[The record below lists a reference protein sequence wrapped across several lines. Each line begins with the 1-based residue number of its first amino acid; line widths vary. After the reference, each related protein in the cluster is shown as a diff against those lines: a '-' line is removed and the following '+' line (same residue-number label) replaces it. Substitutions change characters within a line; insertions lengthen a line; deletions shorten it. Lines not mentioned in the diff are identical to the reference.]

1 MTHKILEFIRQV
13 QVAISQPSLLRYFDP
28 DPVDPSVPGGE
39 PEHVEC
45 CSPAFWMYIM
55 LCVGLVLFAAIM
67 AGLTMALMS
76 LDAMNIAI
84 IEASGTDNER
94 KYASAIKP
102 LIQNRHLLL
111 VTLLIGNATAME
123 ALPIFLDRLVP
134 NYMAIIL
141 SVTFVLAF
149 GEILPQ
155 AIFTKFRL
163 PIGAYFSYF
172 VLTLELILF
181 PIAWP
186 ISKMLDYFLGK
197 DHPTIYRRA
206 ELKELT
212 RQHLITC
219 DGHGTLTHDEV
230 KVMSGVLDMANKQ
243 AKDAMHSIDGV
254 FMLDAEAVLDMSCM
268 REIMSS
274 GHSRIPIFV
283 GSKDNV
289 VGLLIVKN
297 IILVDPENNT
307 KVKDVSRFAIRK
319 IPKVSDKLP
328 LFELLH
334 FFGQGRAHL
343 ALVCQEDPSGSTP
356 IDSCPVVGIIT
367 MEDVIEELIQEEI
380 LDETDLGPDAAA
392 TLADKFI
399 KKQRR
404 ANLSASSLNQ
414 AEGAATRD
422 SHSVDISP
430 DRAWRTAALAA
441 LMKRGRSAES
451 QPDRTNGQRGR
462 GSLPNTLE
470 DVDPESLEARLLPRK
485 MPM

>member
-1 MTHKILEFIRQV
+1 M
-13 QVAISQPSLLRYFDP
+13 ALLGT
-28 DPVDPSVPGGE
+28 SG
-39 PEHVEC
+39 

-102 LIQNRHLLL
+102 LIQNRQSWLSRHLLL

-307 KVKDVSRFAIRK
+307 KVS
-319 IPKVSDKLP
+319 
-328 LFELLH
+328 
-334 FFGQGRAHL
+334 
-343 ALVCQEDPSGSTP
+343 
-356 IDSCPVVGIIT
+356 
-367 MEDVIEELIQEEI
+367 
-380 LDETDLGPDAAA
+380 
-392 TLADKFI
+392 
-399 KKQRR
+399 
-404 ANLSASSLNQ
+404 
-414 AEGAATRD
+414 
-422 SHSVDISP
+422 
-430 DRAWRTAALAA
+430 
-441 LMKRGRSAES
+441 
-451 QPDRTNGQRGR
+451 
-462 GSLPNTLE
+462 
-470 DVDPESLEARLLPRK
+470 
-485 MPM
+485 

>member
-1 MTHKILEFIRQV
+1 MKHKIFEFIHQV
-13 QVAISQPSLLRYFDP
+13 QVAINQNSFLYYFDP

-55 LCVGLVLFAAIM
+55 LCVFLVLFAAIM

-155 AIFTKFRL
+155 AVFTKFRL

-212 RQHLITC
+212 RQHLINC
-219 DGHGTLTHDEV
+219 DGHGTLTQDEV

-343 ALVCQEDPSGSTP
+343 ALVCQEDPTGLTP
-356 IDSCPVVGIIT
+356 IESCPVIGIIT

-380 LDETDLGPDAAA
+380 LDETDVGPDAAA

-404 ANLSASSLNQ
+404 AAVLASAQQQ
-414 AEGAATRD
+414 AAVSAPRD

-451 QPDRTNGQRGR
+451 QTERNNGTRGR

-470 DVDPESLEARLLPRK
+470 DVEPEGLEARLLPRK
-485 MPM
+485 TPL